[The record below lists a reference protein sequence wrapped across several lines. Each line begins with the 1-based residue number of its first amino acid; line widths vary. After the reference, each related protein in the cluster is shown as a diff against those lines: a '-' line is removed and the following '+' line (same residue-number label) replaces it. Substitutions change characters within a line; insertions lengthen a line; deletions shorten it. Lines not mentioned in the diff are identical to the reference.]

1 MPTRKYALL
10 TVLALLSLSTLG
22 ISEAQS
28 SGGAEAL
35 AKLRTL
41 AGEWTGSVEWSGA
54 RTDHGTMN
62 VTYYVTG
69 NGTAIVENLSTGG
82 DPAMTSVYHLDGS
95 DLRMTHYCGVGNQPR
110 LKASEIDMAQG
121 TVDFSFVDA
130 TNLRS
135 PDAPHVYGVEMRFL
149 SADHLILTF
158 LFEGGGKQ
166 SRERIDLKRVGGKP
180 AVSGS

>member
-1 MPTRKYALL
+1 MPTCKPRLFA
-10 TVLALLSLSTLG
+10 VLALLSLSTLG
-22 ISEAQS
+22 TSETQS
-28 SGGAEAL
+28 SSGAEAL

-41 AGEWTGSVEWSGA
+41 AGEWAGPVEWSGA
-54 RTDHGTMN
+54 RTDRGTMN

-82 DPAMTSVYHLDGS
+82 DPAMTSVYHLDGA

-110 LKASEIDMAQG
+110 LKASKIDLAHG
-121 TVDFSFVDA
+121 AVDFSFVDA

-158 LFEGGGKQ
+158 LFEGGRKQ
-166 SRERIDLKRVGGKP
+166 SRERIDLKRVGAK
-180 AVSGS
+180 